1 MAFGDEREFCAV
13 IVNIDLE
20 AVGNWAEQNGITYS
34 SYQELASL
42 PRIYDLVQEN
52 IEQVNDELSKET
64 NLAGAQIKRFLI
76 LHKELHADDG
86 ELTRTRKVRRSF
98 IAEKYNLLIDSLYGD
113 DNHCKI
119 TTELTF
125 EDGRKGLVS
134 ADLIIRTITYANK
147 LAAE

>member
-1 MAFGDEREFCAV
+1 M
-13 IVNIDLE
+13 
-20 AVGNWAEQNGITYS
+20 
-34 SYQELASL
+34 
-42 PRIYDLVQEN
+42 
-52 IEQVNDELSKET
+52 
-64 NLAGAQIKRFLI
+64 
-76 LHKELHADDG
+76 HKELHADDG